1 MPDLRVR
8 RRLRPCPSEPAFRRV
23 RSASSNHSA
32 PVADPTSSHAS
43 SPCGSRPSGVDL
55 SSLRTFRVAEAPPR
69 RRSLPNPGRWPHRAH
84 QHQRP
89 RLYRGRVPGPPL
101 RPVERVQPRS
111 ATDRAG
117 LEAAARPGE
126 LTFGSTGAGT
136 GSHLG
141 AALLNLEAGLTAVHR
156 LTTSCS
162 GARRSRHLSQ
172 RRIGTCPGHEAGEIG
187 NDEEEARPS
196 LGDERL
202 ADLTPRRKKQQ
213 CPFTRS
219 ARRFTG
225 RSGVTVTSSV
235 SGDLAP
241 GANVRRLRSHPDI
254 GTMHVFCRPSG
265 NRHDAGR
272 APRRRVLTSGRS
284 SSGSRR

>member
-1 MPDLRVR
+1 MLINTSAHAYIGAVSPDLPYDP
-8 RRLRPCPSEPAFRRV
+8 LKEFS
-23 RSASSNHSA
+23 
-32 PVADPTSSHAS
+32 PVAPLTEQAYVFVTGRD
-43 SPCGSRPSGVDL
+43 SGTGTLHDL
-55 SSLRTFRVAEAPPR
+55 KAA
-69 RRSLPNPGRWPHRAH
+69 
-84 QHQRP
+84 
-89 RLYRGRVPGPPL
+89 
-101 RPVERVQPRS
+101 
-111 ATDRAG
+111 
-117 LEAAARPGE
+117 AAARPGE